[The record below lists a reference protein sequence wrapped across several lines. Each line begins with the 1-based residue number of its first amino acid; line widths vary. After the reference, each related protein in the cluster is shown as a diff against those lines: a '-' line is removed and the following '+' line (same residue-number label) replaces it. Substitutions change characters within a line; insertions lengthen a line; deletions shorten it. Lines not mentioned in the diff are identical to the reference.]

1 MSSTSN
7 RQLSPEPES
16 EPKTSELLRDIAQAR
31 AEMSA
36 NLGALEHHLDPTELR
51 EKAMVELGHVEARVK
66 EVVKEQLAE
75 ARTVLKTELA
85 EAKEVVKADLII
97 AKDYVKK
104 EVGVAFDNAKKSVR
118 AATIGK
124 VEDAATKAGDAMNDA
139 RDSLIDTVRQNP
151 FPAALAGIGVA
162 WLLMN
167 RSRSS
172 RRPSDPMGGD
182 SARNGSGRTNGRSRG
197 GEGITVR
204 GAVHAVEERAG
215 HLASQIGETIG
226 GIAHG
231 ASEAATS
238 AVQGVTQT
246 ATRLGTQTSEST
258 GALVHQA
265 TTAATQFAHQAEDMA
280 GHVADGARNQA
291 KRIEH
296 GFQSTLESNPVA
308 LGVAVL
314 AIGAAFGFALPRTQR
329 EDELMGGASDGVI
342 RRAEEAAEGAIHAVQ
357 HLSEKAAKEAGDA
370 LRQVAK

>member
-1 MSSTSN
+1 MSSSSD
-7 RQLSPEPES
+7 RQPSTEPES
-16 EPKTSELLRDIAQAR
+16 KPKTGELLLDIAQAR

-36 NLGALEHHLDPTELR
+36 NLGALEHHLDPVELR
-51 EKAMVELGHVEARVK
+51 QKAMVELGHVEARVK
-66 EVVKEQLAE
+66 EIVQEQLAE
-75 ARTVLKTELA
+75 ARTFLKTELA
-85 EAKEVVKADLII
+85 EAREVVKTDLII

-124 VEDAATKAGDAMNDA
+124 AEDAATKAGEAMNDA
-139 RDSLIDTVRQNP
+139 RDMLIDTVRQNP

-172 RRPSDPMGGD
+172 RRPRDAMDRDYG
-182 SARNGSGRTNGRSRG
+182 RNESGSTNGRSRRG
-197 GEGITVR
+197 GEITVR
-204 GAVHAVEERAG
+204 GAVHAVGEHAG
-215 HLASQIGETIG
+215 HLASQIGDTLG

-246 ATRLGTQTSEST
+246 VTRLGTQTSESA

-265 TTAATQFAHQAEDMA
+265 TTTATQLAHQAEDMA
-280 GHVADGARNQA
+280 GHAADGARDQA
-291 KRIEH
+291 RRIEH
-296 GFQSTLESNPVA
+296 GFQSALEGNPVA
-308 LGVAVL
+308 LGAAAL

-329 EDELMGGASDGVI
+329 ENELMGRASGGVI

-357 HLSEKAAKEAGDA
+357 HLSEKAAKQAVDA
-370 LRQVAK
+370 LREVTT